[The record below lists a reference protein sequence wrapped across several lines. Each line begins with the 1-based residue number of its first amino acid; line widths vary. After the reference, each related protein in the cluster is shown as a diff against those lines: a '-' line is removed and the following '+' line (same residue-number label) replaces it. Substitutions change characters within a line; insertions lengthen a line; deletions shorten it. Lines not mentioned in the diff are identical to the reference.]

1 MENVLY
7 FFCSLVVFSNGFF
20 IHFRWSIGARP
31 FRIPIPKL
39 CTSQE
44 SATLDIHFFTLYNT
58 FFGGVKDPR
67 RREKERREGKGEGMN
82 Q

>member
-58 FFGGVKDPR
+58 FFGGSKIHGDER
-67 RREKERREGKGEGMN
+67 KREERERERG
-82 Q
+82 